1 MAMSGRSARCTV
13 FRMVR
18 IVAVACAVLAG
29 LGAALFLTFGPTV
42 VVHGHHRS
50 CPGVIVATE
59 AGIGVPHGG
68 ACDRARTRWTWYA
81 AGLGLV
87 ALTAGIGALY
97 ARREDASPETS
108 ADRSPTAV

>member
-1 MAMSGRSARCTV
+1 MA
-13 FRMVR
+13 RMVA
-18 IVAVACAVLAG
+18 IACAVLAG

-42 VVHGHHRS
+42 VVNGHPRS

-87 ALTAGIGALY
+87 ALTAGTGAMF
-97 ARREDASPETS
+97 ARREDAFPESIVGGSPLGNMS
-108 ADRSPTAV
+108 Q